1 MEIIDKEL
9 LKKYINGEEFEENL
23 LDSLE
28 NNIEFMKAVVEATN
42 DSNIYNVCSNN
53 VRNDANFLV
62 YMINKFD
69 YDTDF
74 VTKILI
80 DFLNSNE
87 LRYTKEQLEVMISVV
102 EKFENQKF
110 VDNLGN
116 NKKEKV
122 ILYNMIT
129 KMLKD
134 AMYPY
139 VMEEFDGILSEFK
152 DSKIICDYF
161 AKQMFNVYI
170 KHILACNNCNFE
182 TLIHNKFKTKEEAM
196 EYGIERYLIEEI
208 SMEDEKLANYLKK
221 SLNDSSII
229 SNNIA
234 KVLNNWHQFEK
245 NKEVDLFEK
254 IIDDVTNY
262 CRYYSVSPL
271 NVDVVLF
278 MVSQR
283 LGIIDEISK
292 IYPFNED
299 EFESNLGFYEGVDYE
314 NVKKIVENDLNGLD
328 NDLIIQ
334 ELGNR
339 KREYNR
345 NLKRKKNS

>member
-9 LKKYINGEEFEENL
+9 LKKYINGEEFEESL

-42 DSNIYNVCSNN
+42 DSNIYNVCSNY
-53 VRNDANFLV
+53 VRNDANFLM

-110 VDNLGN
+110 VDNLGK

-139 VMEEFDGILSEFK
+139 VMEEFDGI
-152 DSKIICDYF
+152 
-161 AKQMFNVYI
+161 
-170 KHILACNNCNFE
+170 
-182 TLIHNKFKTKEEAM
+182 
-196 EYGIERYLIEEI
+196 
-208 SMEDEKLANYLKK
+208 
-221 SLNDSSII
+221 
-229 SNNIA
+229 
-234 KVLNNWHQFEK
+234 
-245 NKEVDLFEK
+245 
-254 IIDDVTNY
+254 
-262 CRYYSVSPL
+262 
-271 NVDVVLF
+271 
-278 MVSQR
+278 
-283 LGIIDEISK
+283 
-292 IYPFNED
+292 
-299 EFESNLGFYEGVDYE
+299 
-314 NVKKIVENDLNGLD
+314 
-328 NDLIIQ
+328 
-334 ELGNR
+334 
-339 KREYNR
+339 
-345 NLKRKKNS
+345 